1 MKISFKQAFSNNEI
15 EPDTLVFLGMS
26 VLDKVCLK
34 SLLNVFRDKSNVS
47 EIDTLYFF
55 AICTYSSIHFFS
67 SFIQASTTSFW
78 LFSIWTYQR
87 PMKEQV
93 FSAPNWLVCVWTTC
107 HSPNP
112 TRRYRSSAPAMAS
125 KSQQTQPPVNTR

>member
-1 MKISFKQAFSNNEI
+1 MKISFKQAFSNIEI

-26 VLDKVCLK
+26 VLDKVCFKKLIK
-34 SLLNVFRDKSNVS
+34 CVQGQIKCVWNRYP
-47 EIDTLYFF
+47 YFF

-112 TRRYRSSAPAMAS
+112 TRRYRSSAPAMAF